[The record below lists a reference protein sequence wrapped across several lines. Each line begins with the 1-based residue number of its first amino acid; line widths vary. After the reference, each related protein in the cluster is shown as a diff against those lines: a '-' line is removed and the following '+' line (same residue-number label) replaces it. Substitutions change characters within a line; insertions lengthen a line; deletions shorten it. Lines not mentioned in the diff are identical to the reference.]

1 MPLLIAEVAAVFY
14 GALFTIK
21 SGSQESQQADSK
33 GRAFNLVTAIIFAAT
48 VSAIL
53 LASTAVNHWLG
64 SKGLAV
70 ATGLAGFADTHG
82 AAISVASLVSAQQI
96 GVSEALVPI
105 LIGLTTNTVTKAVAA
120 ISTGGARFALQV
132 IPGLLLVI
140 LAAWAVF
147 AVIGH

>member
-1 MPLLIAEVAAVFY
+1 VPLLIAEVAAVFY

-70 ATGLAGFADTHG
+70 ATGLAGVADTHG

-96 GVSEALVPI
+96 GVSALVPV
-105 LIGLTTNTVTKAVAA
+105 LIGLTTNTITKAVAA
-120 ISTGGARFALQV
+120 ITTGGARFALQV